1 MCALLITCNVEN
13 ITLYKNKLLYTW
25 KFLEGYLKLLKVVH
39 SREWREGGR
48 DCWKEERIGD
58 FTFSFYITHNNKTK
72 LKSLLWQKLCLVFF
86 TRDVIILWKYRW
98 YNIKAWWNF
107 IHNMIIKIFFKKY
120 TGEKTSLKRK
130 HQTSPVVVC
139 RWDYW
144 HVLTL
149 CIS

>member
-98 YNIKAWWNF
+98 YNIKSDGQRQ
-107 IHNMIIKIFFKKY
+107 IPYDLTHHIKNKQTINKPNK
-120 TGEKTSLKRK
+120 TKTSPYIQR
-130 HQTSPVVVC
+130 TE
-139 RWDYW
+139 
-144 HVLTL
+144 
-149 CIS
+149 